1 MRRRFFVQR
10 FEDSAAVLHGEAA
23 HHLARVLRAEPG
35 QLYELS
41 DGESVWLARTEKIGR
56 DAVEFAL
63 VERLPV
69 LLPLL
74 RITLLLAIV
83 KFDRF
88 EWAIEKATEFGA
100 DEIVPLTTER
110 SEKGL
115 VAASAKRA
123 ARWKKILLESAQ
135 QSRRLRVPVLHDA
148 AKPREVFLAELSDV
162 RLLLS
167 ERASAKPMREML
179 EPEIPA
185 VRNGEPV
192 NLAIAIGPEGGWT
205 DAEFAAAAG
214 SGFAE
219 AALGTNI
226 LRTETAVCAALA
238 AAQYA
243 FGAFRHAD
251 ELQNARS
258 KGKERKP

>member
-1 MRRRFFVQR
+1 MRRRFFVER

-23 HHLARVLRAEPG
+23 QHLAHVLRAEPG

-115 VAASAKRA
+115 VAASATRA

-148 AKPREVFLAELSDV
+148 AKPRDAFRTEKSRV

-167 ERASAKPMREML
+167 ERAGAKPMRELL
-179 EPEIPA
+179 EPSPPGGQGTDPA
-185 VRNGEPV
+185 
-192 NLAIAIGPEGGWT
+192 NLAIAI
-205 DAEFAAAAG
+205 
-214 SGFAE
+214 
-219 AALGTNI
+219 
-226 LRTETAVCAALA
+226 
-238 AAQYA
+238 
-243 FGAFRHAD
+243 
-251 ELQNARS
+251 
-258 KGKERKP
+258 